1 MSGRHRPV
9 LNRKSVENRAVH
21 RAVVGGGFRAKRH
34 RPSSTRSVRLPPP
47 AVRARPAAVRLMP
60 RPASGSEL
68 TQVTGAVVAAAL
80 RRAACS
86 RYLHVHVCACVCD
99 GSQTRLFAMRGAPVL
114 IGSGATCGPE
124 SGATSATFAMAP
136 ELRVFYRSGKCC
148 AQSSPSIQVSP
159 ALSRASFGT
168 CSSL

>member
-68 TQVTGAVVAAAL
+68 TQVSLTGAVVAAAL

-86 RYLHVHVCACVCD
+86 RYLHVHMCVC
-99 GSQTRLFAMRGAPVL
+99 V
-114 IGSGATCGPE
+114 
-124 SGATSATFAMAP
+124 
-136 ELRVFYRSGKCC
+136 RV
-148 AQSSPSIQVSP
+148 
-159 ALSRASFGT
+159 
-168 CSSL
+168 